1 MCDAA
6 IFKSSSLRVRVNSC
20 NSWTKFSN
28 LQIFKFSNLQTMEVR
43 IEPSWKAALQ
53 AEFSKPYFADVV
65 NRVKADIAAGH
76 TVYPPGS
83 LIFRAFEAT
92 PFDKLKVVIIGQDP
106 YHGRGQA
113 HGLCFS
119 VPRGVRV
126 PASLNNIFKELEDDL
141 GHGFSVGQNGC
152 LEHWAEQG
160 VFLLNAMLTV
170 RAGEAASHSSI
181 GWQTF
186 TDAVIR
192 KISDEKRGVV
202 FLLWG
207 SFARA
212 KKELIDL
219 SKHYVL
225 EAAHPSPLARGAFN
239 GCRHFSKTNELLR
252 QQGLTEIDW
261 RV

>member
-1 MCDAA
+1 MD
-6 IFKSSSLRVRVNSC
+6 
-20 NSWTKFSN
+20 
-28 LQIFKFSNLQTMEVR
+28 VR

-65 NRVKADIAAGH
+65 NHVKADIAAGH

-83 LIFRAFEAT
+83 LIFRAFEMT
-92 PFDKLKVVIIGQDP
+92 PLDKLKVVIIGQDP

-119 VPRGVRV
+119 VPRGIRI
-126 PASLNNIFKELEDDL
+126 PASLSNIFKELESDL
-141 GHGFSVGQNGC
+141 GMHDLNPQQSGC
-152 LEHWAEQG
+152 LDSWAEQG

-170 RAGEAASHSSI
+170 RAGMAASHSGI

-192 KISDEKRGVV
+192 KISDEKHGVV

-212 KKELIDL
+212 KKELIDI

-225 EAAHPSPLARGAFN
+225 EAAHPSPLARGAFS
-239 GCRHFSKTNELLR
+239 GCRHFSRTNELLR
-252 QQGLTEIDW
+252 QQGLAEIDW
-261 RV
+261 RI